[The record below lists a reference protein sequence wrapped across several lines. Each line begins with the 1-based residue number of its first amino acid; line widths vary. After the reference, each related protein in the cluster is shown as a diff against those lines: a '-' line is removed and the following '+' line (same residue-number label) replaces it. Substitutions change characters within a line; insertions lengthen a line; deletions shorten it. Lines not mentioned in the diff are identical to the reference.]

1 MSSND
6 MTPQDALYALNQMVD
21 KAGYYIID
29 NIEEIRPFL
38 IISET
43 VVPARTLRN
52 KTIASTVQTK
62 KLSLLTILLNFC
74 VDDVNRE
81 YLKNELNSS
90 QYPIAFYALIKKNTK
105 GKEAVQSFILIKNYP
120 DSDYLTLVCG
130 KFSSFLIVKS
140 ILESKAKGLNYMF
153 LNAVQG
159 KYGVKIMTDPN
170 TNQTLYKGKRLAQ
183 YYSGYGFE
191 LIYTEKML
199 CTKAGNYSA
208 SYTDMY
214 LDRDGTYTGHI
225 PFDEK
230 KMSKKCR
237 DKDID
242 ITDYIPID
250 YREKMIKEWHN
261 SIVPMALDLTKVQS
275 SCLLNLISSATNLRN
290 IDCRNGRTRLNE
302 LRNPKSEK
310 FYEDDILLESYN
322 SGKNYIPTY
331 GKEYSTD
338 I

>member
-1 MSSND
+1 
-6 MTPQDALYALNQMVD
+6 
-21 KAGYYIID
+21 
-29 NIEEIRPFL
+29 
-38 IISET
+38 
-43 VVPARTLRN
+43 
-52 KTIASTVQTK
+52 
-62 KLSLLTILLNFC
+62 
-74 VDDVNRE
+74 
-81 YLKNELNSS
+81 
-90 QYPIAFYALIKKNTK
+90 
-105 GKEAVQSFILIKNYP
+105 
-120 DSDYLTLVCG
+120 
-130 KFSSFLIVKS
+130 
-140 ILESKAKGLNYMF
+140 MF

-242 ITDYIPID
+242 ITY
-250 YREKMIKEWHN
+250 KAGIKKQADEFIKVLSN
-261 SIVPMALDLTKVQS
+261 QPYTLPNLDEAFESMK
-275 SCLLNLISSATNLRN
+275 LINK
-290 IDCRNGRTRLNE
+290 I
-302 LRNPKSEK
+302 
-310 FYEDDILLESYN
+310 YEI
-322 SGKNYIPTY
+322 
-331 GKEYSTD
+331 
-338 I
+338 